1 MIIIQR
7 ESIDFRNG
15 SVCWVEKSL
24 KVVQRGSARMRCA
37 SILGMEETYELPEPD
52 LLSYA
57 DVVGA
62 AWDWAGG
69 NWYFLDSVQEAVFL
83 CRWKEEERMMRCRVV
98 LSQDVSRPRGIALD
112 PDAGFLFVTRWG
124 SGRPRL
130 ERAQLDGLGR
140 KELVTT
146 DIVYPQAVAVD
157 LPNRKVFWVDAYL
170 DHIQQCDY
178 EGKRRVTV
186 VQGRAAQNLQGITVF
201 QSAII
206 ASSWRENAVLEIET
220 SQAGNN
226 TNLLVS
232 NLARPTLV
240 HIYHRQQQPL
250 ASHKMVQDT
259 GTKEPKP
266 PCSLDPCHHFCI
278 PQPESPFYKCVCR
291 AGFSLSDPRTGRC
304 ALIEKKELLLF
315 GQSRPGLV
323 RGVAPYIGAD
333 GEEAEEVMVPISRLG
348 RPTTL
353 DFHFAS
359 RFTYFADSKTHGIH
373 RAHILNENIVIED
386 FLMEGL
392 NKVEG
397 VAVDW
402 VGENLYWS
410 DEGLQAIRVCP
421 LARPSLA
428 HTLPLGVLAH
438 PRALA
443 VDPGKGLLFWAE
455 WSSVEEEE
463 GRGGIHMAQMDGR
476 NRKEVIGGLHWPSGL
491 ALDMDG
497 ELLYWCD
504 TWVGRVERAS
514 YSGKDRTVLNSGPPL
529 ASRPYG
535 LTLLGGSIFWTQ
547 YSSATL
553 VRLDLGSNVTS
564 VLRKENPQLFE
575 VKAFAKERQPS
586 LPSACSVMGCEEICL
601 LSASE
606 EARCACKDG
615 RRVSAN
621 DYHQCEDDPTWEA
634 PSVCGED
641 RFQCGNGEQRC
652 ISRSFLC
659 DGVSDCRDGSDEN
672 EQCRGGDPCSKE
684 HFQCEDSGACISRL
698 WLCDRDKDCS
708 DGSDEDPKICNS
720 TCSHGTQF
728 QCAITG
734 TCIPA
739 SWECDG
745 DPDCGEGDASDEHSG
760 CAEISCLP
768 TQLTCDTYKCIP
780 AEYRC
785 DGEQDCNDNSD
796 EENCPQPC
804 PLDQFFCESE
814 QRCIPRSQVCD
825 GNRDCFG
832 GEDEADCDPV
842 VVGPCERGE
851 FTCADGTCV
860 PSSFVCDGN
869 RDCLDGSDESQSDC
883 DVHCTSK
890 ERGCASG
897 SKCIPSQY
905 WCDGDIDCEDGSD
918 EENCAVDL
926 ECNYPDHI
934 CDQELNRT
942 KCLNVE
948 RLCDNVQDCK
958 DGSDEGLL
966 CAEDQCSS
974 PLNQCSHACHASPGG
989 HRQEYDLL

>member
-1 MIIIQR
+1 MERSQQ
-7 ESIDFRNG
+7 N
-15 SVCWVEKSL
+15 
-24 KVVQRGSARMRCA
+24 VQQGGARMRCA
-37 SILGMEETYELPEPD
+37 SVLRMEETYELPEPD

-57 DVVGA
+57 GVAEAV
-62 AWDWAGG
+62 WDWSGG
-69 NWYFLDSVQEAVFL
+69 NWFFLDSVQEAVFL
-83 CRWKEEERMMRCRVV
+83 CRWKPDIGTMKCRTV
-98 LSQDVSRPRGIALD
+98 LSQDVSKPRGIAVD
-112 PDAGFLFVTRWG
+112 PAAGFLFLTRWG
-124 SGRPRL
+124 SGHPKL
-130 ERAQLDGLGR
+130 ERAQLDGLQR
-140 KELVTT
+140 KELVTK

-157 LPNRKVFWVDAYL
+157 LPTRQVFWVDAYL
-170 DHIQQCDY
+170 DHIQRCDY
-178 EGKRRVTV
+178 DGNKRITV
-186 VQGRAAQNLQGITVF
+186 VRGRAAQNLHGITVF

-206 ASSWRENAVLEIET
+206 ASSWRQNAVLEIKMVQTGNET
-220 SQAGNN
+220 RSLITG
-226 TNLLVS
+226 
-232 NLARPTLV
+232 LARPTGLHV
-240 HIYHRQQQPL
+240 YHRQRQPL
-250 ASHKMVQDT
+250 SAAT
-259 GTKEPKP
+259 LEP

-278 PQPESPFYKCVCR
+278 PQPESPFYKCLCR
-291 AGFSLSDPRTGRC
+291 SGFFLSDLRTGRC
-304 ALIEKKELLLF
+304 ALMETKELLLY

-323 RGVAPYIGAD
+323 RGVTPYLEED
-333 GEEAEEVMVPISRLG
+333 EEEAEEAMVPISRLG

-359 RFTYFADSKTHGIH
+359 KYTYFADSKTHGIH
-373 RAHILNENIVIED
+373 RAHILREDVVIED
-386 FLMEGL
+386 FLMDGL

-402 VGENLYWS
+402 VGQNLYWS

-421 LARPSLA
+421 LSQPSLS
-428 HTLPLGVLAH
+428 HTLPLGVLSH
-438 PRALA
+438 PRAIALHPA
-443 VDPGKGLLFWAE
+443 KGLLFWAE

-463 GRGGIHMAQMDGR
+463 GRGGVHVAAMDGR

-491 ALDMDG
+491 ALDMDN
-497 ELLYWCD
+497 EILYWCD

-514 YSGKDRTVLNSGPPL
+514 YSGEDRTVLNSGAPF

-535 LTLLGGSIFWTQ
+535 LTLLGDSIFWTQ

-553 VRLDLGSNVTS
+553 VRLELETNVTS
-564 VLRKENPQLFE
+564 VLRRENPQLFE
-575 VKAFAKERQPS
+575 VKAFARERQPS
-586 LPSACSVMGCEEICL
+586 SISPCGSEMDCSEICL
-601 LSASE
+601 LSTNDE
-606 EARCACKDG
+606 VRCACRDG
-615 RRVSAN
+615 RRINRNNFRSCEN
-621 DYHQCEDDPTWEA
+621 DPEWQA

-641 RFQCGNGEQRC
+641 RFQCGDGEQRC

-659 DGVSDCRDGSDEN
+659 DGVSDCRDGSDEGA
-672 EQCRGGDPCSKE
+672 QCRGGGPCSQE

-708 DGSDEDPKICNS
+708 DGSDEDPKVCNS

-734 TCIPA
+734 SCIPA

-760 CAEISCLP
+760 CAEISCLA

-780 AEYRC
+780 ADYRC

-796 EENCPQPC
+796 ENDCPQPC
-804 PLDQFFCESE
+804 PLDQFFCNSE

-825 GNRDCFG
+825 RNRDCFG

-842 VVGPCERGE
+842 SVGRCERGE
-851 FTCADGTCV
+851 FTCADGSCV

-905 WCDGDIDCEDGSD
+905 WCDGDLDCEDGSD
-918 EENCAVDL
+918 EASCAVDVD
-926 ECNYPDHI
+926 CTYPDHI

-942 KCLNVE
+942 KCLEVE

-966 CAEDQCSS
+966 CAEDQCLS

-989 HRQEYDLL
+989 HRQEHFPLKK